1 MSGQL
6 FCIFCSWSTTMYKPE
21 TIACHIEYY
30 YHLTP
35 YWPHPTMHTQAS
47 FSMYEQ
53 WCTAFHSVV
62 WQLTAIGEECAKHA
76 PIFVLELLSASLP
89 STSSHQVGII
99 WPVGYWEADRRHY
112 ITPSTKQ
119 SADVML
125 LRKTDFCAYFTIT
138 MADVCSSSCNSR
150 HVDNHVYVLI
160 PGCHLI
166 LSKIKAESMYH
177 GVSFFT
183 IYKNKNFIWQ
193 HVVWLLVCF
202 CNCGSFYLERM
213 CIFIES

>member
-1 MSGQL
+1 MP
-6 FCIFCSWSTTMYKPE
+6 ST
-21 TIACHIEYY
+21 
-30 YHLTP
+30 HL
-35 YWPHPTMHTQAS
+35 
-47 FSMYEQ
+47 
-53 WCTAFHSVV
+53 
-62 WQLTAIGEECAKHA
+62 
-76 PIFVLELLSASLP
+76 IFVLELLSASLP

-160 PGCHLI
+160 PDCHLI

-213 CIFIES
+213 CIFYRELNSFFVVSCKLLRYMYWSWQKKLQNLC

>member
-1 MSGQL
+1 MSGRL

-76 PIFVLELLSASLP
+76 PYFCTRVVVCLTLLYIFSSGGHYLTCGILRGWPLALYHPLHKTVSRCDGIKKDRLL
-89 STSSHQVGII
+89 
-99 WPVGYWEADRRHY
+99 
-112 ITPSTKQ
+112 
-119 SADVML
+119 
-125 LRKTDFCAYFTIT
+125 
-138 MADVCSSSCNSR
+138 
-150 HVDNHVYVLI
+150 
-160 PGCHLI
+160 
-166 LSKIKAESMYH
+166 
-177 GVSFFT
+177 
-183 IYKNKNFIWQ
+183 
-193 HVVWLLVCF
+193 
-202 CNCGSFYLERM
+202 
-213 CIFIES
+213 CIFHNNYGWCMFILM